1 VNQADGPVVAE
12 GARVGA
18 FWEQGQ
24 HSLVEAVE
32 TAATKLEEL
41 LEDVDDV
48 VLDGA
53 PTRAK

>member
-1 VNQADGPVVAE
+1 
-12 GARVGA
+12 
-18 FWEQGQ
+18 
-24 HSLVEAVE
+24 LVEVVE
-32 TAATKLEEL
+32 TAGTKLEEL